1 MLIAFGATQVLC
13 TASVEEKVPP
23 HKRGS
28 GEGWV
33 TAEYGMLPR
42 ATHTRSDREAA
53 RGKQSGRTQEIQ
65 RLIGRSLRAV
75 FDLAA
80 LGERTITLDC
90 DVLQADGGTRTAA
103 ITGAFVAAHD
113 AVAWL
118 LAQGRITVSPIRDH
132 VAAISVGLL
141 QELPLLDLEY
151 SEDSACDTDMNVVMT
166 GAGAYVEVQGT
177 AEGAAFTRA
186 QMDALLMLA
195 ERGIAELDQGAKAG
209 VGVMRLVLASNN
221 AKKLAELQ
229 TLFAGLPLELVTQGS
244 LGIEEAD
251 EPHHTFVENA
261 LAKARHAARASGL
274 PAIADDSGLC
284 VAALGGAP
292 GVQSAHYAGE
302 LGAAGDRETR
312 RRAQDAANNIRL
324 LECMSGR
331 TDRRARFVST
341 LVALRHADDPEP
353 LIAFGRWEAK
363 LLTAARGQ
371 GGFGYDPL
379 GLDRGARRQRCRA
392 QRRAEECS
400 EPPRPGRGADA
411 RTDARGLGDCLMW

>member
-1 MLIAFGATQVLC
+1 MTFQRSQDRAHDALRPVSITRGYTRHAEGSVLVAFGDTKVLC

-75 FDLAA
+75 FDLGA

-113 AVAWL
+113 AVQWL
-118 LAQGRITVSPIRDH
+118 VGQGRIEASPIRDH

-141 QELPLLDLEY
+141 HDRPLLDLEY
-151 SEDSACDTDMNVVMT
+151 SEDSVCDTDMNVVMT

-186 QMDALLMLA
+186 QMDALLGLA
-195 ERGIAELDQGAKAG
+195 ERGIADLVKAQ
-209 VGVMRLVLASNN
+209 
-221 AKKLAELQ
+221 K
-229 TLFAGLPLELVTQGS
+229 
-244 LGIEEAD
+244 
-251 EPHHTFVENA
+251 
-261 LAKARHAARASGL
+261 
-274 PAIADDSGLC
+274 
-284 VAALGGAP
+284 AALT
-292 GVQSAHYAGE
+292 S
-302 LGAAGDRETR
+302 
-312 RRAQDAANNIRL
+312 
-324 LECMSGR
+324 
-331 TDRRARFVST
+331 
-341 LVALRHADDPEP
+341 
-353 LIAFGRWEAK
+353 
-363 LLTAARGQ
+363 
-371 GGFGYDPL
+371 
-379 GLDRGARRQRCRA
+379 
-392 QRRAEECS
+392 
-400 EPPRPGRGADA
+400 
-411 RTDARGLGDCLMW
+411 